1 MTNKNNYIL
10 IAQDK
15 ITIDEK
21 IKKIISDVKVKDLE
35 IIKYD
40 YPDISISFVLD
51 ELNTYNFLS
60 NCKMVIY
67 NNCTFLNGDSDKELS
82 MLKEYLKNSSDN
94 FLVMVCEELGTKSDI
109 KEICNFVEVL
119 DNKISTEVLIKNN
132 LEDCKMENKT
142 VKYFAEYCLYN
153 NEKVL
158 NELEKIKCYK
168 LSDNDKTISVD
179 DINKMVLKDYD
190 EDVFDLVNSI
200 AKKNKDKAFDIYY
213 RLIQKEKDAVNI
225 IASVSSQ
232 IRMLYSVK
240 TLSED
245 GKKSNE
251 ISNLLNV
258 KPYAVSMAL
267 ENCSN
272 YSSSK
277 LLMLLNSLAE
287 IDYKTKCGKGNSN
300 TLFEMFLL
308 SL

>member
-1 MTNKNNYIL
+1 MKNKNNYIL

-15 ITIDEK
+15 ITVEEK
-21 IKKIISDVKVKDLE
+21 IKKIISEIKLKDLE

-40 YPDISISFVLD
+40 YPNTSISFVLD

-60 NCKMVIY
+60 NCKIVIY
-67 NNCTFLNGDSDKELS
+67 SNCSFLNGDSDKELAD
-82 MLKEYLKNSSDN
+82 LKTYLKNPSDN
-94 FLVMVCEELGTKSDI
+94 FFVMVCDELGSKTYI
-109 KEICNFVEVL
+109 KEICDLVEVL

-132 LEDCKMENKT
+132 LEDCKMENRV

-168 LSDNDKTISVD
+168 FSDDNKNISIE

-190 EDVFDLVNSI
+190 EDVFDLVNHI
-200 AKKNKDKAFDIYY
+200 AKRNKDSAFEIYY

-232 IRMLYSVK
+232 IRTLYSVK
-240 TLSED
+240 TLSEE

-251 ISNLLNV
+251 ISSLLNI
-258 KPYAVSMAL
+258 KPFAVSMAL

-277 LLMLLNSLAE
+277 LLMLLNTLAE
-287 IDYKTKCGKGNSN
+287 IDYKTKSGKGNSN